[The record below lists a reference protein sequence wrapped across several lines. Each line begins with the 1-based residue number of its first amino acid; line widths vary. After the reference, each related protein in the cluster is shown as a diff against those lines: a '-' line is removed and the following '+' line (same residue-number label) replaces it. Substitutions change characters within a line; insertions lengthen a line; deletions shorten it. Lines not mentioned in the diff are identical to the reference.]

1 MKLTDV
7 LILGPEELRIV
18 REEFPDCKVD
28 RLSTSDTLIQQYRIT
43 FELEE
48 ESSYYNFLLDNRM
61 AMSSHNFYYRVK
73 IDKIFSERI
82 RKRKL
87 V

>member
-18 REEFPDCKVD
+18 REEYPDCKVD
-28 RLSTSDTLIQQYRIT
+28 RLSNSDTLIQQYRIT
-43 FELEE
+43 LELEE
-48 ESSYYNFLLDNRM
+48 ENTYYNFLLENCM

-73 IDKIFSERI
+73 VDKIFSERI